1 MLQGPEAEARGC
13 GKPWDFAS
21 WQPDIICIRLLT
33 NDCGGMNQKNSFE
46 QDRDTVVRGA
56 ADFLKI
62 VRRNNPAAKIVWIL
76 PGTDVHPELA
86 EEAVAL
92 ARREGLENLFTF
104 ALPDYGPEDMGAR
117 FHPNAEYN
125 RKVGL
130 LLAEFLKEI

>member
-1 MLQGPEAEARGC
+1 
-13 GKPWDFAS
+13 
-21 WQPDIICIRLLT
+21 
-33 NDCGGMNQKNSFE
+33 MNQKNSFE